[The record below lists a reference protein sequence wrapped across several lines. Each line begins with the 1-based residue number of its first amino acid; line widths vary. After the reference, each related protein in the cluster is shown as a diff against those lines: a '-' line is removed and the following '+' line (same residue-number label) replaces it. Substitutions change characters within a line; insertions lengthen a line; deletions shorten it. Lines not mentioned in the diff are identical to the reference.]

1 MLAKYYHLYTSA
13 LCVHIF
19 TLLMKKT
26 QKSRTQYAMNMNYFG
41 YIMELYK
48 HIRKKR

>member
-1 MLAKYYHLYTSA
+1 MCPYFYASDE
-13 LCVHIF
+13 
-19 TLLMKKT
+19 KT
-26 QKSRTQYAMNMNYFG
+26 QKNRTQYTMNMNYFG